1 MAALSKSESPAQ
13 APIGELKIKIERAPL
28 LKCLGRLQSI
38 VEKRN
43 TIPILSHIKLDA
55 NNGALTLSATDM
67 DLAAVETIAATVE
80 KAGAVTV
87 PAHTFYDIVR
97 KFPDNTTVTLAV
109 EPEKGQVKIQA
120 GNAKFSLSCLSAAD
134 FPVLAEGDLPFTF
147 SLSPKETIALIDKAR
162 FAMSTEETR
171 YYLNGVYLHVAPASD
186 FSGKKGEEHLK
197 AVATDGHRLA
207 RIEVAL
213 PAGATGMPG
222 IIVPRKTVS
231 ELRKLMEDSSAQ
243 VSISL
248 SESKIKFSAGG
259 VTLVSKLIDGTFP
272 DYERVI
278 PVGNTK
284 ILEIDAKVLAQAIDR
299 VSTISTEKTRG
310 IKFTISNGNVNLQ
323 ASSPENGTA
332 QEDVP
337 ANFAADTIEIGFNS
351 RYVMEV
357 LAQLEGETAQFLL
370 SDGASPALVRDPAD
384 VTALYVVMPMRI

>member
-1 MAALSKSESPAQ
+1 MAALSKTEAPQ
-13 APIGELKIKIERAPL
+13 ASAISELKLKIERAPL
-28 LKCLGRLQSI
+28 LKSLARLQSI

-43 TIPILSHIKLDA
+43 TIAILSHIKLEA
-55 NNGALTLSATDM
+55 SGNALTLSATDM
-67 DLAAVETIAATVE
+67 DLAAVETIAAEVS
-80 KAGAVTV
+80 KPGAVTV

-97 KFPDNTTVTLAV
+97 KFADNSTVTLAV

-134 FPVLAEGDLPFTF
+134 FPVLAEGDLPFSF
-147 SLSPKETIALIDKAR
+147 ALSPKECIALIDKAR

-197 AVATDGHRLA
+197 AVSTDGHRLA
-207 RIEVAL
+207 RIEIAL
-213 PAGATGMPG
+213 PAGASGMPG

-231 ELRKLMEDSSAQ
+231 ELRKLMEDASGQ
-243 VSISL
+243 VSIAL
-248 SESKIKFSAGG
+248 SENKIRFTADN

-278 PVGNTK
+278 PTGNTK
-284 ILEIDAKVLAQAIDR
+284 ILEVDAKALIQAIDR

-310 IKFTISNGNVNLQ
+310 IKFTLSSGNVNLQ

-337 ANFAADTIEIGFNS
+337 ATYAADTIEIGFNS
-351 RYVMEV
+351 RYVMEM
-357 LAQLEGETAQFLL
+357 LSQLEGETAQFLL

>member
-28 LKCLGRLQSI
+28 LKSLGRLQSI

-55 NNGALTLSATDM
+55 NNGVLTLSATDM
-67 DLAAVETIAATVE
+67 DLAAVETIAATVD

-97 KFPDNTTVTLAV
+97 KFAEGTTVTLAV

-134 FPVLAEGDLPFTF
+134 FPVLAEGDLPFSF

-171 YYLNGVYLHVAPASD
+171 YYLNGVYLHVAAASD

-231 ELRKLMEDSSAQ
+231 ELRKLMEDANDQ
-243 VSISL
+243 VSIAL
-248 SESKIKFSAGG
+248 SESKIKFTAGG

-284 ILEIDAKVLAQAIDR
+284 ILEVDAKALAQAIDR

-310 IKFTISNGNVNLQ
+310 IKFTISNGSVNLQ

-332 QEDVP
+332 QEDVV
-337 ANFAADTIEIGFNS
+337 ANYAADTIEIGFNS

-357 LAQLEGETAQFLL
+357 LAQLEGDTAQFLL